1 MTEPT
6 AGAEAQQSGEG
17 VTSVEG
23 AENVRRPQSYEAAR
37 QRLIE
42 VVQKLESG
50 SVPLSAAMD
59 LWHEGESLARQC
71 QQWLDGAKETIEQ
84 TLREDSSEP
93 SST

>member
-1 MTEPT
+1 MTDPI
-6 AGAEAQQSGEG
+6 AGADAPQSGG
-17 VTSVEG
+17 PV
-23 AENVRRPQSYEAAR
+23 APPQSYEAAR
-37 QRLIE
+37 QRLVE